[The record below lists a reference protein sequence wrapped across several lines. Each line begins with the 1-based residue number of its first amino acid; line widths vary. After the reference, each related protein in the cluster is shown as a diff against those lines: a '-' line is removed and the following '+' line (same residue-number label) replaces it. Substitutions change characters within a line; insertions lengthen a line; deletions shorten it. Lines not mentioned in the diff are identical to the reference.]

1 MEELWVVEEGKREKL
16 WFVEEGKREELWV
29 VDLSMG
35 RCLESAVDLG
45 LFCACFLIDFDIVRL
60 FSKQKGG

>member
-29 VDLSMG
+29 VYLSMG
-35 RCLESAVDLG
+35 RCLESAVH
-45 LFCACFLIDFDIVRL
+45 
-60 FSKQKGG
+60 